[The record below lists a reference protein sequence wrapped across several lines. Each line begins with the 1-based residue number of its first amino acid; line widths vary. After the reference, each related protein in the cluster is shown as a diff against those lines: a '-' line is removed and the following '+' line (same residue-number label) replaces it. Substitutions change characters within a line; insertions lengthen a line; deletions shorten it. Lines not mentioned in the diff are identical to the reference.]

1 LIRLQA
7 WDVEHVPLELWRAP
21 TQHDARTWDASTLD
35 RKTRWAQ
42 AGLHRLRY
50 RTVSVEADGD
60 ALVVVTTVGAAA
72 TDARVLTTYR
82 WTSDG
87 DRLSADVEVE
97 PVGPWT
103 VPWARVGV
111 TLGLPAGFRQV
122 TWFGLGPGQAYPD
135 SRAAARVGRYTS
147 TVDDLQ
153 IPYLY
158 PQENGA
164 RADVRW
170 AELSGIAGK
179 LTLTGD
185 PVFAL
190 TVRRWTTA
198 ELAAAEHTDDLTPS
212 DRVWVTLDALQH
224 GLGSPTSGAPILPPY
239 DLQARRHRF
248 RFTLGR

>member
-1 LIRLQA
+1 
-7 WDVEHVPLELWRAP
+7 
-21 TQHDARTWDASTLD
+21 
-35 RKTRWAQ
+35 
-42 AGLHRLRY
+42 LRY
-50 RTVSVEADGD
+50 RTVSVEVDDD
-60 ALVVVTTVGAAA
+60 ALVVVTMVGAAA

-87 DRLSADVEVE
+87 ERLAADVEVE
-97 PVGPWT
+97 PVGHWT

-111 TLGLPAGFRQV
+111 TLGLPEGFRQV

-147 TVDDLQ
+147 TIDDLQ
-153 IPYLY
+153 VPYIY

-170 AELSGIAGK
+170 AELSGTPGNLRLSA
-179 LTLTGD
+179 D
-185 PVFAL
+185 PHLAL
-190 TVRRWTTA
+190 TVRRWTTP
-198 ELAAAEHTDDLTPS
+198 ELAAAGHLEDLVPG

-239 DLQARRHRF
+239 DLQPQAHRF
-248 RFTLGR
+248 RFSVS